1 MKKKRPMDMSEIN
14 DLDYV
19 IHRFAQN
26 VLLNSINLHS
36 KISNE
41 KAQKY
46 LSFGYVIRL
55 HSLIMSRNELFQL
68 LKEDGGEY
76 NTNAI
81 LYTVYVNSIYINMF
95 GALDNLAW
103 TLHHEF
109 NLVEEVTENKHRT
122 RIGLFAKEWTYALK
136 QKDQKIVEDI
146 NKFKDWYDNC
156 KDFRDPSAHRLPLYC
171 PPIIQTEEDQ
181 AKSLDLSKKLE
192 SMDVDDRS
200 YMDVFWESK
209 NQGIY
214 KSWFCVN
221 SEESTKF
228 FSIDRVVFNDYKS
241 FLELSDLITKW
252 LGKMDRLN

>member
-1 MKKKRPMDMSEIN
+1 MNMIGLD
-14 DLDYV
+14 DLDYK
-19 IHRFAQN
+19 IHRFAQDI
-26 VLLNSINLHS
+26 LLTSINLQS

-41 KAQKY
+41 KAQTY

-55 HSLIMSRNELFQL
+55 QSLMMSRNELFQL
-68 LKEDGGEY
+68 LEQDGGQY
-76 NTNAI
+76 NTDAV
-81 LYTVYVNSIYINMF
+81 LHTVYVNSIYINMF

-109 NLVEEVTENKHRT
+109 NLVDKVTENKNRK
-122 RIGLFAKEWTYALK
+122 RIGLFAKEWISALK
-136 QKDQKIVEDI
+136 KIDEKFAEDI
-146 NKFKDWYDNC
+146 SKFEVWYDDC

-171 PPIIQTEEDQ
+171 PPIIQTEEDRT
-181 AKSLDLSKKLE
+181 KSLDLSKKLE

-221 SEESTKF
+221 SEENTNF
-228 FSIDRVVFNDYKS
+228 FSIGRVVFNDYKS

-252 LGKMDRLN
+252 LDKMGIK